1 MSTAGPQERR
11 GPNRLLTVVIA
22 TIASVVAAVITSN
35 LFDGGV
41 VGSAAITPVIVA
53 LVTEVLSVRRPRGG
67 SRPGPDRPE
76 PDQPEPPPRRR
87 LGVGGIVVA
96 ILIGLLAF
104 VIAVFALTIPE
115 VAADQT
121 ITGESGETTFFG
133 TNEGTPWGEGRSWS
147 DCFDDIEQCVRDIVE
162 ENR

>member
-1 MSTAGPQERR
+1 MCGGSVAPL
-11 GPNRLLTVVIA
+11 PNRLLTVVIA
-22 TIASVVAAVITSN
+22 TIASVVAAIVTSN
-35 LFDGGV
+35 LFDAGV

-53 LVTEVLSVRRPRGG
+53 LVTEVLSLRRREGG
-67 SRPGPDRPE
+67 RPE
-76 PDQPEPPPRRR
+76 PDQPGPPPRRR

-115 VAADQT
+115 VAADKT
-121 ITGESGETTFFG
+121 ITGDSGETTFFG
-133 TNEGTPWGEGRSWS
+133 TNEGTPWEEGRSFS
-147 DCFDDIEQCVRDIVE
+147 DCLDDIEQCVRDIVE